1 MREFAWRIFAGELNN
16 SDLEHSEGG
25 DRAPTYLITPLGAK
39 VNRLLAV
46 GVLTELENTGDER
59 EPMWKA
65 RISDPTGTFFIT
77 AGQYQPEAASAL
89 SKLKP
94 PVFVAVMGKSRVYS
108 PEEGVVYISV
118 RPEIIKETDSYVRD
132 YWIMEACRGLKER
145 LDAVREAAKLE
156 EVTTDKLMALGFRKE
171 LADGIVLARGHYK
184 ELDVERFE
192 EMLVD
197 ALRYILE
204 EDSNEDEKDLA
215 RKDES
220 DESVKE
226 EMDKERTILEI
237 VEELDRDGKGASWE
251 ELVTGAK
258 KRKIKEEQ
266 LEELTNLMLENGKI
280 FEPVLGR
287 IKKA

>member
-25 DRAPTYLITPLGAK
+25 DRTPTYLITPLGAK

-65 RISDPTGTFFIT
+65 RVSDPTGTFFIT

-94 PVFVAVMGKSRVYS
+94 PVFVSVMGKSRVYS

-118 RPEIIKETDSYVRD
+118 RPEVIKEVDSYVRD
-132 YWIMEACRGLKER
+132 YWILEACRGLKQR
-145 LDAVREAAKLE
+145 LDAAKEAAKLE
-156 EVTTDKLMALGFRKE
+156 EVTTEKLRALGFRKE
-171 LADGIVLARGHYK
+171 LTDGIVLASGHYK
-184 ELDVERFE
+184 EADVERYE

-197 ALRYILE
+197 ALRYLLE
-204 EDSNEDEKDLA
+204 EESNTDEKDLV
-215 RKDES
+215 RKDET

-226 EMDKERTILEI
+226 EKDKEETILEI
-237 VEELDRDGKGASWE
+237 VEELDRNGKGASWD

-258 KRKIKEEQ
+258 KRKMKEEE